1 MLEFITY
8 FASVGLAAVLSF
20 ILSLA
25 ICIAIAELL
34 DFIKKGV

>member
-1 MLEFITY
+1 MLEFIIGI
-8 FASVGLAAVLSF
+8 ASVGLLAVLSF

-34 DFIKKGV
+34 DL